1 MDEFSRSCCCAMRN
15 HAPIALLRINE
26 PSDVSTERRSQ
37 RHIDG
42 SRNVAILGGPGEG
55 FGAGHPRSAAPA
67 ENLSSVTPMSSQAV
81 TIVPRRTQLIAAMW
95 VGFSLLA
102 IGGRRAAAQIGT
114 VSCHDSG
121 NVTTCRIDQPN
132 VTQRS
137 SQYRNVVFRPNDA
150 VVVTA
155 GGCVQTGGVGSDVET
170 LRQPKRSK
178 RRSPLSRSDQRPGQ
192 PTRRRARANSDGCR
206 SAPSRSRFESSGEQL
221 PHSRLRG

>member
-1 MDEFSRSCCCAMRN
+1 MRN

-26 PSDVSTERRSQ
+26 PRDVSTERRSQ

-67 ENLSSVTPMSSQAV
+67 EKLSSVTPMSSQAV
-81 TIVPRRTQLIAAMW
+81 TIVPRRTQLIAAMS

-155 GGCVQTGGVGSDVET
+155 GGCVQTGGVGSTWKRYVNPSGPNADHLYHGLINIPGNPPGGALVRIQTVVGRRLLVPASSPAASNFLT
-170 LRQPKRSK
+170 LGYE
-178 RRSPLSRSDQRPGQ
+178 DDDYGG
-192 PTRRRARANSDGCR
+192 NGY
-206 SAPSRSRFESSGEQL
+206 
-221 PHSRLRG
+221 